1 MIKLN
6 GNVYLKVEEVEKFI
20 DETKTKFRTS
30 HRAILPQKINY
41 LDREFVDLIAEEAK
55 NTSLFIIY
63 LYGYN
68 EIHASVKKIIQ
79 AIHDRFR
86 NEDECCEKLFFM
98 QYDLTDHQR
107 KKYRKQY
114 ENFLINV
121 FLDECIKKLESL

>member
-41 LDREFVDLIAEEAK
+41 FDREFVDLIAEEAK

-68 EIHASVKKIIQ
+68 YACINDLIYLRGSTCTHIYFYLHESCFIIR
-79 AIHDRFR
+79 HS
-86 NEDECCEKLFFM
+86 
-98 QYDLTDHQR
+98 Y
-107 KKYRKQY
+107 
-114 ENFLINV
+114 INM
-121 FLDECIKKLESL
+121 CTYI